1 MTATIIEGQLE
12 HTSDDQ
18 TLGFGSD
25 KDFVIVLKSGTLAA
39 NTPLDGVAIGT
50 PVAQA
55 LPVNSAIL
63 SNTTEDG
70 DVLMLVRDGDHSKEF
85 LLADG
90 DTAILYLGHGMAA
103 TTIKNVNQIAF
114 LASQSASADANTL
127 DDYEEG
133 TWTPGIA
140 DSSMDSTDTDGEQE
154 GQAYSVQVGH
164 YTKIGNLVNVSGH
177 VAISDLGTMAGGD
190 TAAIVGLPF
199 TSHNVS
205 NAHASAIVGFG
216 VSLDLNNASEAMAGT
231 IPPNTS
237 YISLRNW
244 DGVTG
249 TSVLLISEL
258 SVGAQFGFSATYRV

>member
-1 MTATIIEGQLE
+1 MVNRAEVIKSPRHVLDNTLFTLGNDNDVAITLVSAANSADAEVTNLIEG
-12 HTSDDQ
+12 TSDHQ
-18 TLGFGSD
+18 
-25 KDFVIVLKSGTLAA
+25 GTAA
-39 NTPLDGVAIGT
+39 NSLVI
-50 PVAQA
+50 
-55 LPVNSAIL
+55 
-63 SNTTEDG
+63 SNVTNDG
-70 DVLMLVRDGDHSKEF
+70 DIQMLVSDGGNSKEF

-133 TWTPGIA
+133 TWTPAIG
-140 DSSMDSTDTDGEQE
+140 DSDYDGSGE

-177 VAISDLGTMAGGD
+177 VAISDLGTMTVGD

-199 TSHNVS
+199 TSHNVT
-205 NAHASAIVGFG
+205 NAHASATVGFG
-216 VSLDLNNASEAMAGT
+216 VSLALPNASEAMAGT
-231 IPPNTS
+231 IPPNAA